1 MTHQPGMDHPHFWS
15 NTGGL
20 SNPEPLEHCNL
31 LWFILVLFYLLYIYS
46 ILLEHSWTTLS
57 PISFLAGLH
66 LDHGLLP
73 GICFVLFFFYHFLD
87 LWAQSG
93 TAVQYCQCF
102 VFSGVLTTIG
112 RSLGLATRSVTNF
125 QSAHDV
131 NSDRGVSKFL
141 IWRKDKA
148 FPPARWRW
156 YSLYLSLYSIS
167 FVLLLI
173 LTSLT
178 SAFLIPYWPAQVFL
192 FHARG
197 HLGSRG
203 FSRWTMPRLVWE
215 VQEMRRL
222 WDSVSNPSFS
232 QFFCILSIF
241 ILVFGIFLVFHNLNG
256 WTWPMY
262 RQCININIYIYTV
275 YIYICV
281 WQGPLGSISFL
292 CIQACN

>member
-1 MTHQPGMDHPHFWS
+1 MCKVVSHRVNHWDCFLLNNFWFLETFNHCIRS
-15 NTGGL
+15 WSINLARIIPTSGATLGACPIRNPWNTAICFGL
-20 SNPEPLEHCNL
+20 F
-31 LWFILVLFYLLYIYS
+31 WFYFTLLYIYS

-156 YSLYLSLYSIS
+156 YSLCCISHCIS
-167 FVLLLI
+167 FVLSLI

-203 FSRWTMPRLVWE
+203 FSRWTMSRLVWE

-222 WDSVSNPSFS
+222 WDSVSIPSFS
-232 QFFCILSIF
+232 QFFASSQYLSW
-241 ILVFGIFLVFHNLNG
+241 FLV
-256 WTWPMY
+256 
-262 RQCININIYIYTV
+262 YIWYFTT
-275 YIYICV
+275 
-281 WQGPLGSISFL
+281 
-292 CIQACN
+292 